1 MSRPVLQ
8 KYVSLNCTYKIEAWL
23 PKKVWFLP
31 LDLLKAVL
39 VDKTA
44 TTQLLTVLVE
54 SSENAGARAVVVM
67 TFLAV

>member
-1 MSRPVLQ
+1 MHLRKLRLER
-8 KYVSLNCTYKIEAWL
+8 KKEAVWFWFL
-23 PKKVWFLP
+23 AKWFLP
-31 LDLLKAVL
+31 YKDLLKAVL